1 MLAQL
6 SINKN
11 EEIIMANFK
20 KTIWQI
26 LLVSLWVNIFET
38 LRWMLFAKPSIDMHF
53 KAANLVLPNEPIN
66 NLLWLIWGIIIAV
79 MIFIISKKFKVL
91 QTTFIVWITVYVL
104 HWIAL
109 WNMAVLP
116 INILW
121 LAVPLTFINVLVGAL
136 ICAKFISKDNLQ

>member
-1 MLAQL
+1 M
-6 SINKN
+6 KN
-11 EEIIMANFK
+11 YQKA
-20 KTIWQI
+20 IWQI
-26 LLVSLWVNIFET
+26 LIVSIWINIFET
-38 LRWMLFAKPSIDMHF
+38 LRWILFAKPEIDMHF

-79 MIFIISKKFKVL
+79 MIFIVSKKFKVL
-91 QTTFIVWITVYVL
+91 QTTFIVWITVYVM

-121 LAVPLTFINVLVGAL
+121 LAVPLTFINVLAGAL
-136 ICAKFISKDNLQ
+136 ISKYFQSNEKLQKQN

>member
-1 MLAQL
+1 M
-6 SINKN
+6 KN
-11 EEIIMANFK
+11 YL

-26 LLVSLWVNIFET
+26 FLVSIWLNIFET
-38 LRWMLFAKPSIDMHF
+38 LRWMLFAKPEIDMHF
-53 KAANLVLPNEPIN
+53 KAANIVLPNEPIN

-79 MIFIISKKFKVL
+79 MVFIVSKKFKVL
-91 QTTFIVWITVYVL
+91 QTTFIVWITVYVM

-136 ICAKFISKDNLQ
+136 ISKYFQSNEKLQKQN

>member
-1 MLAQL
+1 M
-6 SINKN
+6 KN
-11 EEIIMANFK
+11 YL

-26 LLVSLWVNIFET
+26 FLVSIWINIFET
-38 LRWMLFAKPSIDMHF
+38 LRWMLFAKPEIDMHF

-79 MIFIISKKFKVL
+79 MIFIVSKKFKVL
-91 QTTFIVWITVYVL
+91 QTTFIVWITVYVM

-136 ICAKFISKDNLQ
+136 ISKYFQSKEKIQKQN

>member
-1 MLAQL
+1 MENL
-6 SINKN
+6 
-11 EEIIMANFK
+11 K
-20 KTIWQI
+20 KAIWKI
-26 LLVSLWVNIFET
+26 LLVSIWINIFET
-38 LRWMLFAKPSIDMHF
+38 LRWMLFAKPEIDMHF

-79 MIFIISKKFKVL
+79 MIFIVSKKFKVL
-91 QTTFIVWITVYVL
+91 QTTFIVWITVYVM

-136 ICAKFISKDNLQ
+136 ISKYFQSNENLQKQN